1 MRLFERN
8 GVYWADVRGDN
19 GRIRFST
26 KETKRAEAKKAALK
40 LLVGKTS
47 EQVTRV
53 SAKQTEVTTRFSL
66 EKMFDRIM
74 DNEYRDR
81 THQSSITANNR
92 TVLDYF
98 GADKDIRTITQE
110 EVSQFKDWLN
120 TQPTFKTVST
130 RNKKLLALS
139 SLLKTARES
148 WGIAGVPKLI
158 FKVDKQK
165 TQRKFIY
172 TDEQITKVLAY
183 FKDRGDVFMYDL
195 TVYLSQTGKR
205 LGEALRLSEGDV
217 RMDAGVVDVWESKG
231 DEPRGIPMTNQVREV
246 LQRRTNFAGRDKSRI
261 DKLWRGMRKAVGLP
275 DEAKIHSL
283 RHTFATRL
291 CEQGVDIQVVQN
303 LLGHKQITTTTLY
316 AKMTSRRLVD
326 AMDAFQS
333 K

>member
-8 GVYWADVRGDN
+8 GVYWADVRGES

-26 KETKRAEAKKAALK
+26 KETKKAEARRAALK

-47 EQVTRV
+47 ELVTKV
-53 SAKQTEVTTRFSL
+53 KAKELDGISKYSL

-81 THQSSITANNR
+81 THQSSIVANNR
-92 TVLDYF
+92 AVLDHF
-98 GADKDIRTITQE
+98 GSDKDIRTITQE
-110 EVSQFKDWLN
+110 EVSKFKDWLN
-120 TQPTFKTVST
+120 TKPEYKTVST

-148 WGIAGVPKLI
+148 WGIAGVPSLT

-165 TQRKFIY
+165 TKRKFIY
-172 TDEQITKVLAY
+172 TDEQIDSVLAY
-183 FKDRGDVFMYDL
+183 FKSRGDTFMYDL
-195 TVYLSQTGKR
+195 TLYLSQTGKR
-205 LGEALRLSEGDV
+205 LGEALRLNERDV
-217 RMDAGVVDVWESKG
+217 RMDAGVIDVWVSKG
-231 DEPRGIPMTNQVREV
+231 DEPRGIPMTPAVKSMLE
-246 LQRRTNFAGRDKSRI
+246 RRKKFEGKTANWIDHQWRD
-261 DKLWRGMRKAVGLP
+261 MRKAVGLP

-303 LLGHKQITTTTLY
+303 LLGHKQISTTTIY
-316 AKMTSRRLVD
+316 AKMTSKRLVD
-326 AMDAFQS
+326 AMKVFKA
-333 K
+333 